1 MLLALGISA
10 ALGYLV
16 GSVNFAVLV
25 AKKHG
30 VDILKEGSGNPGATN
45 VKRVLG
51 KGPGN
56 LVFALDALKGAAGSA
71 IGFAAA
77 YFFYV
82 LPRFERVV
90 AEMPQSLTDRFLF
103 SLDGFHRPDRY
114 QVEPDLVFLICVAGL
129 VGTLLGHCFS
139 CFLKFKGG
147 KGVASTIGGLI
158 VLLPV
163 PILIGAAIWGLVFL
177 SSRYV
182 SLASIALGVSLPLSC
197 WLLPLFTKLTFG
209 QPEFWFAAAIA
220 AFNVWTHRSNI
231 GRLLA
236 GTENR
241 FVKQA

>member
-1 MLLALGISA
+1 MFAAIGIFAL
-10 ALGYLV
+10 LGYLI

-56 LVFALDALKGAAGSA
+56 LVFALDALKGFVGAGLPYLLLRVGETPAASD
-71 IGFAAA
+71 IHF
-77 YFFYV
+77 
-82 LPRFERVV
+82 
-90 AEMPQSLTDRFLF
+90 T
-103 SLDGFHRPDRY
+103 
-114 QVEPDLVFLICVAGL
+114 ICVAGF

-147 KGVASTIGGLI
+147 KGVASTIGGLL

-177 SSRYV
+177 LSRYV

-197 WLLPLFTKLTFG
+197 WLLPLATSLKFG
-209 QPEFWFAAAIA
+209 PPEFWFAAAIA

-231 GRLLA
+231 GRLLT
-236 GTENR
+236 GTESR
-241 FVKQA
+241 FTKKA

>member
-1 MLLALGISA
+1 MFAAIAIFLL
-10 ALGYLV
+10 LGYLI

-56 LVFALDALKGAAGSA
+56 LVFALDALKGFVGAGLPYLL
-71 IGFAAA
+71 IRINPNDLFINEI
-77 YFFYV
+77 FF
-82 LPRFERVV
+82 VV
-90 AEMPQSLTDRFLF
+90 
-103 SLDGFHRPDRY
+103 
-114 QVEPDLVFLICVAGL
+114 CVAGFI
-129 VGTLLGHCFS
+129 GTLLGHCFS

-147 KGVASTIGGLI
+147 KGVASTIGGLL

-163 PILIGAAIWGLVFL
+163 PILIGAAIWGLVFTL
-177 SSRYV
+177 SRYV
-182 SLASIALGVSLPLSC
+182 SLASLALGVSLPVSC
-197 WLLPLFTKLTFG
+197 LFLKYD
-209 QPEFWFAAAIA
+209 QPQFWFAAAIA

-236 GTENR
+236 GTESR
-241 FVKQA
+241 FAKKA

>member
-1 MLLALGISA
+1 MFAALAIFFL
-10 ALGYLV
+10 LGYLI

-56 LVFALDALKGAAGSA
+56 LVFALDALKGFVGAGLPYLLLRVEEN
-71 IGFAAA
+71 AAA
-77 YFFYV
+77 ADIHFTV
-82 LPRFERVV
+82 
-90 AEMPQSLTDRFLF
+90 
-103 SLDGFHRPDRY
+103 
-114 QVEPDLVFLICVAGL
+114 CVAGF

-147 KGVASTIGGLI
+147 KGVASTIGGLL

-163 PILIGAAIWGLVFL
+163 PILIGAAVWGLVFTL
-177 SSRYV
+177 SRYV

-209 QPEFWFAAAIA
+209 QPDFWFAAAIA

-231 GRLLA
+231 GRLLT

>member
-1 MLLALGISA
+1 MLAALGIFA
-10 ALGYLV
+10 LLGYLI

-30 VDILKEGSGNPGATN
+30 VDILKAGSGNPGATN

-56 LVFALDALKGAAGSA
+56 LVFALDALKGFVGAGLPHLLLRVDETP
-71 IGFAAA
+71 AAA
-77 YFFYV
+77 
-82 LPRFERVV
+82 
-90 AEMPQSLTDRFLF
+90 
-103 SLDGFHRPDRY
+103 
-114 QVEPDLVFLICVAGL
+114 DLHFTVCVAGF

-139 CFLKFKGG
+139 CFLKFQGG
-147 KGVASTIGGLI
+147 KGVASTIGGLL

-163 PILIGAAIWGLVFL
+163 PILIGAAIWGLVFTL
-177 SSRYV
+177 SRYV

-197 WLLPLFTKLTFG
+197 WLLPLWTNLTFR

-220 AFNVWTHRSNI
+220 LFNVWTHRSNI

>member
-1 MLLALGISA
+1 MFAAIGIFAL
-10 ALGYLV
+10 LGYLL

-56 LVFALDALKGAAGSA
+56 LVFALDALKGFVGAGLPYLFLRIEETGPAAD
-71 IGFAAA
+71 I
-77 YFFYV
+77 
-82 LPRFERVV
+82 RFV
-90 AEMPQSLTDRFLF
+90 
-103 SLDGFHRPDRY
+103 
-114 QVEPDLVFLICVAGL
+114 ICVAGF

-147 KGVASTIGGLI
+147 KGVASTIGGLL

-163 PILIGAAIWGLVFL
+163 PIVIGAAIWGLVFAL
-177 SSRYV
+177 SRYV

-197 WLLPLFTKLTFG
+197 WLLPLCTQLTFG

>member
-1 MLLALGISA
+1 MFAALAIFFL
-10 ALGYLV
+10 LGYLI

-56 LVFALDALKGAAGSA
+56 LVFALDALKGFVGAGLPYLLLRVEEN
-71 IGFAAA
+71 AAA
-77 YFFYV
+77 ADIHFTV
-82 LPRFERVV
+82 
-90 AEMPQSLTDRFLF
+90 
-103 SLDGFHRPDRY
+103 
-114 QVEPDLVFLICVAGL
+114 CVAGF

-147 KGVASTIGGLI
+147 KGVASTIGGLL

-163 PILIGAAIWGLVFL
+163 PILIGAAIWGLVFTL
-177 SSRYV
+177 SRYV

>member
-1 MLLALGISA
+1 MFAAIGIFAL
-10 ALGYLV
+10 LGYLI

-56 LVFALDALKGAAGSA
+56 LVFALDALKGFVGAGLPYLLLRVGETPAASD
-71 IGFAAA
+71 IHF
-77 YFFYV
+77 
-82 LPRFERVV
+82 
-90 AEMPQSLTDRFLF
+90 T
-103 SLDGFHRPDRY
+103 
-114 QVEPDLVFLICVAGL
+114 ICVAGF

-147 KGVASTIGGLI
+147 KGVASTIGGLL

-177 SSRYV
+177 LSRYV

-197 WLLPLFTKLTFG
+197 WLLPLATSLKFG
-209 QPEFWFAAAIA
+209 PPEFWFAAAIA

-231 GRLLA
+231 GRLLT
-236 GTENR
+236 GTESR
-241 FVKQA
+241 FIKKA

>member
-1 MLLALGISA
+1 MFAAIGIFFL
-10 ALGYLV
+10 LGYLI

-56 LVFALDALKGAAGSA
+56 LVFALDALKGFVGAGLPYLLLRIEETGSA
-71 IGFAAA
+71 ADIHF
-77 YFFYV
+77 
-82 LPRFERVV
+82 
-90 AEMPQSLTDRFLF
+90 T
-103 SLDGFHRPDRY
+103 
-114 QVEPDLVFLICVAGL
+114 ICVAGF

-147 KGVASTIGGLI
+147 KGVASTIGGLL
-158 VLLPV
+158 VLLPI
-163 PILIGAAIWGLVFL
+163 PILIGAAVWGLVFTL
-177 SSRYV
+177 SRYV

-236 GTENR
+236 GTESR
-241 FVKQA
+241 FVKKA

>member
-1 MLLALGISA
+1 MFAAIGIFALI
-10 ALGYLV
+10 GYLL

-56 LVFALDALKGAAGSA
+56 LVFALDVLKGFVGAGLPTLV
-71 IGFAAA
+71 G
-77 YFFYV
+77 YV
-82 LPRFERVV
+82 I
-90 AEMPQSLTDRFLF
+90 ATQSIT
-103 SLDGFHRPDRY
+103 
-114 QVEPDLVFLICVAGL
+114 LVIQGDVFIHGVAGL

-147 KGVASTIGGLI
+147 KGVASTIGGLV

-163 PILIGAAIWGLVFL
+163 PILIGATLWGLVFL
-177 SSRYV
+177 ASRYV
-182 SLASIALGVSLPLSC
+182 SLASIALGVSLPVSC
-197 WLLPLFTKLTFG
+197 FFLKYG
-209 QPEFWFAAAIA
+209 QPQFWFAGVLA

-231 GRLLA
+231 GRLLT
-236 GTENR
+236 GTESR
-241 FVKQA
+241 FVKKA

>member
-1 MLLALGISA
+1 MFAALAIFFL
-10 ALGYLV
+10 LGYLI

-56 LVFALDALKGAAGSA
+56 LVFALDALKGFVGAGLPYLLLRVEEN
-71 IGFAAA
+71 AAA
-77 YFFYV
+77 ADIHFTV
-82 LPRFERVV
+82 
-90 AEMPQSLTDRFLF
+90 
-103 SLDGFHRPDRY
+103 
-114 QVEPDLVFLICVAGL
+114 CVAGF

-147 KGVASTIGGLI
+147 KGVASTIGGLL

-163 PILIGAAIWGLVFL
+163 PILIGAAVWGLVFTL
-177 SSRYV
+177 SRYV

-231 GRLLA
+231 GRLLT

>member
-1 MLLALGISA
+1 MFAALAIFFL
-10 ALGYLV
+10 LGYLI

-56 LVFALDALKGAAGSA
+56 LVFALDALKGFVGAGLPYLLLRVEEN
-71 IGFAAA
+71 AAA
-77 YFFYV
+77 ADIHFTV
-82 LPRFERVV
+82 
-90 AEMPQSLTDRFLF
+90 
-103 SLDGFHRPDRY
+103 
-114 QVEPDLVFLICVAGL
+114 CVAGF
-129 VGTLLGHCFS
+129 VGTLIGHCFS

-147 KGVASTIGGLI
+147 KGVASTIGGLL

-163 PILIGAAIWGLVFL
+163 PILIGAAVWGLVFTL
-177 SSRYV
+177 SRYV

-231 GRLLA
+231 GRLLT

>member
-1 MLLALGISA
+1 MFAAIGIFAL
-10 ALGYLV
+10 LGYLI

-56 LVFALDALKGAAGSA
+56 LVFALDALKGFVGAGLPHLLLRV
-71 IGFAAA
+71 GDTPAAA
-77 YFFYV
+77 DIHF
-82 LPRFERVV
+82 
-90 AEMPQSLTDRFLF
+90 T
-103 SLDGFHRPDRY
+103 
-114 QVEPDLVFLICVAGL
+114 ICVAGF

-147 KGVASTIGGLI
+147 KGVASTIGGLL

-163 PILIGAAIWGLVFL
+163 PILIGAAIWGLVFSL
-177 SSRYV
+177 SRYV

-220 AFNVWTHRSNI
+220 GFNVWTHRSNI
-231 GRLLA
+231 GRLLT

>member
-1 MLLALGISA
+1 MFAAIGIFAL
-10 ALGYLV
+10 LGYLL

-56 LVFALDALKGAAGSA
+56 LVFALDVLKGFVGT
-71 IGFAAA
+71 G
-77 YFFYV
+77 
-82 LPRFERVV
+82 LPTLVGYII
-90 AEMPQSLTDRFLF
+90 ASQSIAFVIPGDAFIH
-103 SLDGFHRPDRY
+103 G
-114 QVEPDLVFLICVAGL
+114 VAGF

-147 KGVASTIGGLI
+147 KGVASTIGGLL
-158 VLLPV
+158 VLLTV
-163 PILIGAAIWGLVFL
+163 PILIGAALWLLVFAL
-177 SSRYV
+177 SRYV
-182 SLASIALGVSLPLSC
+182 SLASIALGISLPVSC
-197 WLLPLFTKLTFG
+197 FFLKLG
-209 QPEFWFAAAIA
+209 QPQFWFAAAIA

-231 GRLLA
+231 GRLLN

-241 FVKQA
+241 FVKKA

>member
-1 MLLALGISA
+1 MFAALGISA
-10 ALGYLV
+10 LVGYLL

-56 LVFALDALKGAAGSA
+56 LVFALDALKGLVGTGLPHLLLKVDLGFPAAEAEALFLVGIA
-71 IGFAAA
+71 GF
-77 YFFYV
+77 
-82 LPRFERVV
+82 
-90 AEMPQSLTDRFLF
+90 
-103 SLDGFHRPDRY
+103 
-114 QVEPDLVFLICVAGL
+114 

-147 KGVASTIGGLI
+147 KGVASTIGGLL
-158 VLLPV
+158 VLLPI
-163 PILIGAAIWGLVFL
+163 PIVIGAVLWGVVFL
-177 SSRYV
+177 LSRFV

-197 WLLPLFTKLTFG
+197 WLLPLATSLKFG
-209 QPEFWFAAAIA
+209 PAEFWFAAAIA
-220 AFNVWTHRSNI
+220 AFNVWTHRSNVA
-231 GRLLA
+231 RLLA

-241 FVKQA
+241 FVKKA

>member
-1 MLLALGISA
+1 MFAAIGIFAL
-10 ALGYLV
+10 LGYLI

-56 LVFALDALKGAAGSA
+56 LVFALDALKGFVGAGLPYLLLRVEEN
-71 IGFAAA
+71 AAA
-77 YFFYV
+77 ADIHFTV
-82 LPRFERVV
+82 
-90 AEMPQSLTDRFLF
+90 
-103 SLDGFHRPDRY
+103 
-114 QVEPDLVFLICVAGL
+114 CVAGF

-147 KGVASTIGGLI
+147 KGVASTIGGLL

-163 PILIGAAIWGLVFL
+163 PILIGAAVWGLVFTL
-177 SSRYV
+177 SRYV

-209 QPEFWFAAAIA
+209 QSEFWFAAAIA